1 MEGLLRLLF
10 RSMLLHPAHERSLRL
25 LRANLTPC
33 QLQQFETCGY
43 FDVVGGKTGRIY
55 RIHRGEARN
64 IDEQDATGAWIYT
77 WCFLPTGRLAE
88 GDILLAQKVALES
101 FELEARAVGIRTSK
115 PQSPNSLFFEFARSA
130 RP

>member
-1 MEGLLRLLF
+1 MEGLLRLLL
-10 RSMLLHPAHERSLRL
+10 RSLRLHPAHERSMRL

-43 FDVVGGKTGRIY
+43 FDVVGGETGRVY

-64 IDEQDATGAWIYT
+64 IDERDGTDAWTYT

-115 PQSPNSLFFEFARSA
+115 PQRPNSSFYDFGRTS